1 MILPGVLQSME
12 NDKRSLFSS
21 LFGRGKKQN
30 KEAAEAAALEAR
42 QKLEQRIQEVLAA
55 AAEAPKPLFEES
67 QAGLTLTEEPVTV
80 AEVLPITAS
89 ALNRRKAA
97 ISVDLWPGNVQVE
110 RPYAVNEWR

>member
-1 MILPGVLQSME
+1 ME

-42 QKLEQRIQEVLAA
+42 QKLEQRIRGVLAA
-55 AAEAPKPLFEES
+55 AAEVPKPLIEES
-67 QAGLTLTEEPVTV
+67 QPVLVLAEDAGNV
-80 AEVLPITAS
+80 ADVLPITAS
-89 ALNRRKAA
+89 ALKGRRAP